1 MPLSLLVLALADA
14 PARFA
19 GTSGPDLTRY
29 ITVCALLLVAIGGL
43 AWGFRKLITG
53 ALRVKAA
60 QRSLQIVDV
69 LPLSNKQRVCV
80 VRCYDRTFALG
91 VGEKEIGLIAELD
104 MSHTDVVVPAAA
116 PSRKSSFVAALAR
129 ARAKTFAR
137 PEGIVG

>member
-1 MPLSLLVLALADA
+1 MPHALLTLALVDS
-14 PARFA
+14 PTHFA

-29 ITVCALLLVAIGGL
+29 VTVCALLVVAIGGM
-43 AWGFRKLITG
+43 AWGFRKLIRG

-104 MSHTDVVVPAAA
+104 AQPAEAVA
-116 PSRKSSFVAALAR
+116 PSATRKSSFVAALER
-129 ARAKTFAR
+129 ARQKTFAR